1 MNVEELIVIP
11 IVLIVFGSI
20 VVGLCIVCWTLVR
33 LFTGGGRGGQVL
45 RTEESKMIQEIY
57 KGLTKME
64 QRVETLETLLLERDG
79 KGNKS

>member
-1 MNVEELIVIP
+1 MIP

-20 VVGLCIVCWTLVR
+20 VVGLSIVCWTLVR
-33 LFTGGGRGGQVL
+33 LFTSSGRGGQIV